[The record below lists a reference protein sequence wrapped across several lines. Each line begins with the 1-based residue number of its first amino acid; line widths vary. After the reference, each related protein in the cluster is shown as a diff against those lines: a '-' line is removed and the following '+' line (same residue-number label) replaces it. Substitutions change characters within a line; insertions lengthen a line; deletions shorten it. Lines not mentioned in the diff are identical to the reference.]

1 MFAELLTLASGSS
14 ESNSY
19 AKCRK
24 KLPGNLAYSSNK
36 DELVVVHYNSNFTR
50 EGVSSIL
57 KILRP
62 TPLYIHA

>member
-50 EGVSSIL
+50 EGYL
-57 KILRP
+57 QF
-62 TPLYIHA
+62 